1 MANYRDSHIFA
12 AGGNDAKD
20 LTVIALTSV
29 EMYTIET
36 DTWVTAPDLPESRV
50 ALFSCSLGDY
60 LYVTG
65 GYSLNGLRFDT
76 INRLSAKKFINEG
89 H

>member
-12 AGGNDAKD
+12 AGGNDAYD
-20 LTVIALTSV
+20 YDVIAMASV

-36 DTWVTAPDLPESRV
+36 DTWIKAPDLPEPRV
-50 ALFSCSLGDY
+50 ELSSCSLGDY

-65 GYSLNGLRFDT
+65 GYTFKGLRFDT

-89 H
+89 Y

>member
-12 AGGNDAKD
+12 AGGNEED
-20 LTVIALTSV
+20 VIALARV

-36 DTWVTAPDLPESRV
+36 DTWIKAPDLPEPRV
-50 ALFSCSLGDY
+50 ELSSCSLGDY

-65 GYSLNGLRFDT
+65 GYTFKGLRFDT

-89 H
+89 Y